1 MKGKKVHDKNG
12 NYTQVVNLFKEE
24 VENESIFEEKIMIK
38 GNKTAWKNKVKK

>member
-1 MKGKKVHDKNG
+1 MKGKKVHYKNV

-38 GNKTAWKNKVKK
+38 GNKMAWKNKVKK